1 QLSEKERRAY
11 ERYMENLSLEAS
23 LIQTREVELASAE
36 ALGMEKGIEKGI
48 KKVALRMLSNKVA
61 VDVIA
66 EMTGLTQDVI
76 AKLSEGER

>member
-1 QLSEKERRAY
+1 
-11 ERYMENLSLEAS
+11 
-23 LIQTREVELASAE
+23 
-36 ALGMEKGIEKGI
+36 
-48 KKVALRMLSNKVA
+48 KVALRMLSNKVA